1 MSLMTLLGED
11 PTLCPHSIVFVVVVA
26 VVVVVVAVVV
36 VVVVAVVG
44 TGSMHSAVH

>member
-11 PTLCPHSIVFVVVVA
+11 PTSCPHSIVF
-26 VVVVVVAVVV
+26 VVVVAVVV

>member
-11 PTLCPHSIVFVVVVA
+11 PTSCPHSLVFVVVVA
-26 VVVVVVAVVV
+26 VVVV

>member
-1 MSLMTLLGED
+1 MCLMTLLGED
-11 PTLCPHSIVFVVVVA
+11 PTSCPHSLVF
-26 VVVVVVAVVV
+26 VVVVAVVV